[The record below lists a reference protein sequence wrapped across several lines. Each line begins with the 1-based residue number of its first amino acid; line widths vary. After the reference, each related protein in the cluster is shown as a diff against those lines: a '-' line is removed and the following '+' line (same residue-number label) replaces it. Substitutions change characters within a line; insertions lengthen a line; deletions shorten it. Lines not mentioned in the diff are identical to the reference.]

1 MDNETEV
8 IRRQMEGTRTALS
21 EKLEKLENQLT
32 DKVQQV
38 GATVAETVESV
49 SDTVENVKETVEETV
64 EAVSHTFDLEWHAK
78 QHPWALVGGAVFLG
92 FLGARMLSRPERS
105 RRREYDRLPPPQPMP
120 IAPAATGSTGHG
132 PMGHLERE
140 SSDLKKV
147 GIGMAMGVL
156 REVVARAVPAAL
168 GPPIAAAVNGLT
180 VKLGGQPVGESSEY
194 EEASHGHQ
202 AQHDHDVSCSN
213 PSRKEPVGSF

>member
-8 IRRQMEGTRTALS
+8 IRQQMEGTRTALS

-32 DKVQQV
+32 DKVQQA
-38 GATVAETVESV
+38 GTTVAETVESV
-49 SDTVENVKETVEETV
+49 SDTVENVKETVEQTV

-78 QHPWALVGGAVFLG
+78 QHPWALLGGAVFVG

-105 RRREYDRLPPPQPMP
+105 RRRDYDRPPPQRPTP
-120 IAPAATGSTGHG
+120 IAPVAANGQG
-132 PMGHLERE
+132 PLGRLEQE
-140 SSDLKKV
+140 SSDLKKM

-156 REVVARAVPAAL
+156 REVVARAVPVAL

-180 VKLGGQPVGESSEY
+180 VRLGGHPVGESSEH
-194 EEASHGHQ
+194 EDSSHEHQ
-202 AQHDHDVSCSN
+202 AQHGHDVSCSDL
-213 PSRKEPVGSF
+213 SCREPVSSF